1 LSLGNGENIILRLIK
16 TELRKSVRIVARL
29 PVKKP
34 YRKEFTGVILAAI
47 EPRDTA
53 SAKVIENRGKNAVGL
68 TVLENARGGDL
79 TGIVRLNQ
87 VDLVK
92 SLRTE
97 NPPLHCA
104 SG

>member
-1 LSLGNGENIILRLIK
+1 MVFMRMGGSAFGNPDQALDPGRPQYLNE
-16 TELRKSVRIVARL
+16 
-29 PVKKP
+29 
-34 YRKEFTGVILAAI
+34 
-47 EPRDTA
+47 
-53 SAKVIENRGKNAVGL
+53 GKNAVGL

-79 TGIVRLNQ
+79 TGIDRLNQ

-97 NPPLHCA
+97 NPPLHRA